1 MSTEELLSKDEID
14 VLLNGVD
21 EGQVETSTAPVDN
34 QAYTYDLTDQDHI
47 VRGQLPT
54 LEMVNE
60 RFCRYTR
67 TSMFNFLRQTA
78 EIEPEAIRNAK
89 YSEYLQSLHLP
100 TSLNMVKMHPLK
112 GTSLFVLDAALVI
125 RLVDKFFGGGAAEEI
140 ELEEREFTAT
150 EQRIVRKVLDQMFI
164 DLKEAWKS
172 VMTVQF
178 EYSGFEPNPSMAH
191 LINPSEV
198 VVINTFNIQ
207 IGGGTGKLEIVI
219 PYSMLEPVR
228 ETLDAGVQADVD
240 DTDERWLRSLREDIM
255 YASVPL
261 NCVVTE
267 RKITL
272 REILNFKE
280 GDVIPINMPETN
292 TLMAN
297 GVPVFDAQLGRTNEN
312 LALKIIKRIGR
323 PAKGL

>member
-14 VLLNGVD
+14 VLLNGMD
-21 EGQVETSTAPVDN
+21 EGQVEISTAPVVDDR
-34 QAYTYDLTDQDHI
+34 AHAYDLTNQDHI

-67 TSMFNFLRQTA
+67 SSMFNFLRQTVK
-78 EIEPEAIRNAK
+78 IEPQAIKNAK
-89 YSEYLQSLHLP
+89 YSEYLQSLHIP
-100 TSLNMVKMHPLK
+100 TSLNMVKIKPLR
-112 GTSLFVLDAALVI
+112 GISLFVLDASLVI
-125 RLVDKFFGGGAAEEI
+125 RLVDKFFGGESSENI
-140 ELEEREFTAT
+140 EVEEREFTAT

-172 VMTVQF
+172 VMAVQF
-178 EYSGFEPNPSMAH
+178 EYSGFEPNPAMAH

-198 VVINTFNIQ
+198 VVINTFNIH
-207 IGGGTGKLEIVI
+207 IGSGMGKLEIVI

-240 DTDERWLRSLREDIM
+240 DTDERWLKSLREDIM
-255 YASVPL
+255 YARVPL

-272 REILNFKE
+272 REILSFRE
-280 GDVIPINMPETN
+280 GDVIPVNMPETN
-292 TLMAN
+292 TLMVN
-297 GVPVFDAQLGRTNEN
+297 GVPVFETQLGRTNEN
-312 LALKIIKRIGR
+312 LALKIVKRIGR
-323 PAKGL
+323 SARA